1 MTRLHALSSAAVVAT
16 TMFASQVAGA
26 QPSGQDVATAQALFD
41 EAKRLMGL
49 SKFAEACPKLLESQ
63 RLDPAGGTL
72 IALALCHEGEG
83 KTATAW
89 AEFNVALGEARKDK
103 RADREAAALEHIKAL
118 EPKLTRLRV
127 VVEKKVD
134 GLEVRRDGAIVGEA
148 QWGVPLPIDPG
159 EHTFEARAPKKK
171 TIVKTAT
178 IAGAGATSDVN
189 IPVLEDDPLAVTS
202 PPPARKDER
211 GPEGNPP
218 ADDNGRGTRLTI
230 AAITAGVGVVA
241 TGVAIGFSLSA
252 NSKWSNAHEA
262 CPANKCTNSSDVT
275 LGESAGRA
283 ADIATVLYIVGG
295 AALAAGATLWL
306 TAPSAR
312 STGMRSLQ
320 IAPNVSTSEAGLS
333 VGGRL

>member
-1 MTRLHALSSAAVVAT
+1 MRRLHALSSAAVVVVS
-16 TMFASQVAGA
+16 MLAGHAAHA

-49 SKFAEACPKLLESQ
+49 NKFAEACPKLLESQ

-72 IALALCHEGEG
+72 IAIALCHEGEG

-118 EPKLTRLRV
+118 EPKLTRVRM
-127 VVEKKVD
+127 VVEKKID
-134 GLEVRRDGAIVGEA
+134 GLEVRRDGALVGEA

-171 TIVKTAT
+171 TLLKTAT
-178 IAGAGATSDVN
+178 ISGAGTTSDVN
-189 IPVLEDDPLAVTS
+189 IPVLEDDPLAVSS
-202 PPPARKDER
+202 PGPAPEKPKD
-211 GPEGNPP
+211 
-218 ADDNGRGTRLTI
+218 ASKSTDDNGRGARLTV

-241 TGVAIGFSLSA
+241 TGVAVAFSVSA
-252 NSKWSNAHEA
+252 NSKWSDAHEA
-262 CPANKCTNSSDVT
+262 CPANKCTNASDVT

-283 ADIATVLYIVGG
+283 ADIATLFYVVGAVG
-295 AALAAGATLWL
+295 LVAGATLWL
-306 TAPSAR
+306 TAPSPPSTGAR
-312 STGMRSLQ
+312 SLR
-320 IAPNVSTSEAGLS
+320 IAPNVSTTEAGLTL
-333 VGGRL
+333 GGRL

>member
-1 MTRLHALSSAAVVAT
+1 MRRLHALSSAAVVVTSMLTAH
-16 TMFASQVAGA
+16 VAHA

-49 SKFAEACPKLLESQ
+49 AKFAEACPKLLESQ

-118 EPKLTRLRV
+118 EPKLTRVRM

-134 GLEVRRDGAIVGEA
+134 GLEVRRDGALVGEA
-148 QWGVPLPIDPG
+148 QWGVALPIDPG

-171 TIVKTAT
+171 TLVKTAT

-189 IPVLEDDPLAVTS
+189 IPALEDDPLAVPT
-202 PPPARKDER
+202 PAREKQRDA
-211 GPEGNPP
+211 PSPS
-218 ADDNGRGTRLTI
+218 ADDNGRGARLTV

-241 TGVAIGFSLSA
+241 TGVAIGFSVSA
-252 NSKWSNAHEA
+252 NSKWSDAHKA
-262 CPANKCTNSSDVT
+262 CPANKCKSANDVT

-283 ADIATVLYIVGG
+283 ADIATVFYVVGAVG
-295 AALAAGATLWL
+295 LVAGATLWL
-306 TAPSAR
+306 TAPSPQ
-312 STGMRSLQ
+312 STGARSLQ
-320 IAPNVSTSEAGLS
+320 ITPNVSTTEAGLTL
-333 VGGRL
+333 GGRL